1 MSENTPFTNCESF
14 TDLLNETS
22 VPQTPLFTSQVNTPG
37 APVFSFQN
45 IHDTGVEENSLE
57 AAREAREAREA
68 RRRWSV
74 LEDGVL
80 VSGWLNTSKDAI
92 VGNEQKVG
100 AFWKRVA
107 AYFVGNITPTT

>member
-1 MSENTPFTNCESF
+1 MSENTPFANCESF

-22 VPQTPLFTSQVNTPG
+22 VPQTPLFTSQV
-37 APVFSFQN
+37 SFQN
-45 IHDTGVEENSLE
+45 IDGTGVEENSPE
-57 AAREAREAREA
+57 AAREA

-80 VSGWLNTSKDAI
+80 VSGWLNTSKDTI
-92 VGNEQKVG
+92 VGNEQKAG

-107 AYFVGNITPTT
+107 AYFAASPAVKDLQKREWNNCKQR